1 MAEDFSGDLSIDARQ
16 ETRIVC
22 TEMRL
27 KRAEEKIGDL
37 EDRVRLLE
45 KRVFQAA
52 AVVSAA
58 LALLGLLAQIS
69 KAPTASRVDPITN
82 RPVGDDGKLL

>member
-1 MAEDFSGDLSIDARQ
+1 MMGEDLSIDARQ

-22 TEMRL
+22 TEMKV

-69 KAPTASRVDPITN
+69 KAY
-82 RPVGDDGKLL
+82 L

>member
-1 MAEDFSGDLSIDARQ
+1 MDGDLSIDARQ

-22 TEMRL
+22 TEMKLR
-27 KRAEEKIGDL
+27 RAEEKISDL

-69 KAPTASRVDPITN
+69 KAY
-82 RPVGDDGKLL
+82 L

>member
-1 MAEDFSGDLSIDARQ
+1 MMSEDLSIDARQ

-22 TEMRL
+22 TEMKL

-52 AVVSAA
+52 ALVSAA
-58 LALLGLLAQIS
+58 LAVLGLLAQIS
-69 KAPTASRVDPITN
+69 KAY
-82 RPVGDDGKLL
+82 L

>member
-1 MAEDFSGDLSIDARQ
+1 MMGEDLSIDARQ

-22 TEMRL
+22 QEMKL

-58 LALLGLLAQIS
+58 LSLLGLLAQIS
-69 KAPTASRVDPITN
+69 KAY
-82 RPVGDDGKLL
+82 L

>member
-1 MAEDFSGDLSIDARQ
+1 MIDGDLSIDARQ

-22 TEMRL
+22 TEMKL

-69 KAPTASRVDPITN
+69 KAY
-82 RPVGDDGKLL
+82 L

>member
-1 MAEDFSGDLSIDARQ
+1 MIDGDLSIDARQ

-22 TEMRL
+22 QEMKI
-27 KRAEEKIGDL
+27 KRAEEKIADL

-52 AVVSAA
+52 AVASAA

-69 KAPTASRVDPITN
+69 KAY
-82 RPVGDDGKLL
+82 L

>member
-1 MAEDFSGDLSIDARQ
+1 MMSEDLSIDARQ

-22 TEMRL
+22 TEMKL
-27 KRAEEKIGDL
+27 KRAEEKIGYL

-69 KAPTASRVDPITN
+69 KAY
-82 RPVGDDGKLL
+82 L

>member
-1 MAEDFSGDLSIDARQ
+1 MMSEDVSIDARQ

-22 TEMRL
+22 TEMKL

-69 KAPTASRVDPITN
+69 KAY
-82 RPVGDDGKLL
+82 L

>member
-1 MAEDFSGDLSIDARQ
+1 MTGDFSGDLSIDARQ

-22 TEMRL
+22 TEMKL
-27 KRAEEKIGDL
+27 KRAEEKMNDL

-69 KAPTASRVDPITN
+69 KAY
-82 RPVGDDGKLL
+82 L

>member
-1 MAEDFSGDLSIDARQ
+1 MMSEDLSIDARQ

-22 TEMRL
+22 TEMKL

-69 KAPTASRVDPITN
+69 TAY
-82 RPVGDDGKLL
+82 L

>member
-1 MAEDFSGDLSIDARQ
+1 MTGDFSGDLSIDVRQ

-22 TEMRL
+22 TEMKL

-37 EDRVRLLE
+37 EDRVRILE

-69 KAPTASRVDPITN
+69 KAY
-82 RPVGDDGKLL
+82 L

>member
-1 MAEDFSGDLSIDARQ
+1 MTGDFSGDLSIDARQ

-52 AVVSAA
+52 AVVSAG

-69 KAPTASRVDPITN
+69 KAY
-82 RPVGDDGKLL
+82 L

>member
-1 MAEDFSGDLSIDARQ
+1 MTGDFSGDLSIDARQ

-22 TEMRL
+22 TEMKL
-27 KRAEEKIGDL
+27 KRAEEKINDL

-69 KAPTASRVDPITN
+69 KAY
-82 RPVGDDGKLL
+82 L

>member
-1 MAEDFSGDLSIDARQ
+1 MMSEDLSIDARQ

-22 TEMRL
+22 TEMKL
-27 KRAEEKIGDL
+27 KRAGEKIGDL

-58 LALLGLLAQIS
+58 LALLGLLAQI
-69 KAPTASRVDPITN
+69 
-82 RPVGDDGKLL
+82 

>member
-1 MAEDFSGDLSIDARQ
+1 MMGEDLSIDARQ

-22 TEMRL
+22 TEMKL

-52 AVVSAA
+52 ALVSAG
-58 LALLGLLAQIS
+58 LAVLGLLAQIS
-69 KAPTASRVDPITN
+69 KAY
-82 RPVGDDGKLL
+82 L

>member
-1 MAEDFSGDLSIDARQ
+1 MTDDALSLDASQ

-22 TEMRL
+22 QAMKI
-27 KRAEEKIGDL
+27 KRAEEKISDL

-69 KAPTASRVDPITN
+69 KAY
-82 RPVGDDGKLL
+82 L

>member
-22 TEMRL
+22 TEMKL

-45 KRVFQAA
+45 KRVF
-52 AVVSAA
+52 
-58 LALLGLLAQIS
+58 
-69 KAPTASRVDPITN
+69 
-82 RPVGDDGKLL
+82 

>member
-1 MAEDFSGDLSIDARQ
+1 MMGEDLSIDARQ

-22 TEMRL
+22 TEMKL

-69 KAPTASRVDPITN
+69 KAY
-82 RPVGDDGKLL
+82 L

>member
-1 MAEDFSGDLSIDARQ
+1 MMSEDLSIDARQ

-22 TEMRL
+22 TEMKL

-58 LALLGLLAQIS
+58 LAVLGLLAQIS
-69 KAPTASRVDPITN
+69 KAY
-82 RPVGDDGKLL
+82 L

>member
-1 MAEDFSGDLSIDARQ
+1 MNGSIDMSGDLSIDARQ

-22 TEMRL
+22 QEMKL

-52 AVVSAA
+52 ALVSAA
-58 LALLGLLAQIS
+58 LAVLGLLAQIS
-69 KAPTASRVDPITN
+69 KAY
-82 RPVGDDGKLL
+82 L

>member
-22 TEMRL
+22 TEMKL

-45 KRVFQAA
+45 KRAFQAA

-69 KAPTASRVDPITN
+69 KAY
-82 RPVGDDGKLL
+82 L

>member
-1 MAEDFSGDLSIDARQ
+1 MTGDFSGDLSIDARQ

-22 TEMRL
+22 TEMKL

-52 AVVSAA
+52 AVVSAG

-69 KAPTASRVDPITN
+69 KAY
-82 RPVGDDGKLL
+82 L

>member
-1 MAEDFSGDLSIDARQ
+1 MNGDFSGELSIDARQ

-22 TEMRL
+22 TEMKL

-69 KAPTASRVDPITN
+69 KAY
-82 RPVGDDGKLL
+82 L

>member
-1 MAEDFSGDLSIDARQ
+1 MTDGALSLDATQ

-22 TEMRL
+22 LDMKV
-27 KRAEEKIGDL
+27 KRAEEKISDL
-37 EDRVRLLE
+37 EDRVRQLE

-52 AVVSAA
+52 AVISAG

-69 KAPTASRVDPITN
+69 KAY
-82 RPVGDDGKLL
+82 L

>member
-1 MAEDFSGDLSIDARQ
+1 MMGEDLSIDARQ

-22 TEMRL
+22 TEMKL

-52 AVVSAA
+52 ALLSAG
-58 LALLGLLAQIS
+58 LAVLGLLAQIS
-69 KAPTASRVDPITN
+69 KAY
-82 RPVGDDGKLL
+82 L

>member
-1 MAEDFSGDLSIDARQ
+1 MMSEDLSIDARQ

-22 TEMRL
+22 TEMKL

-52 AVVSAA
+52 AVVSAT

-69 KAPTASRVDPITN
+69 KAY
-82 RPVGDDGKLL
+82 L

>member
-1 MAEDFSGDLSIDARQ
+1 MMGEDLSIDARQ

-22 TEMRL
+22 TEMKLR
-27 KRAEEKIGDL
+27 RAEEKIGDL

-69 KAPTASRVDPITN
+69 KAY
-82 RPVGDDGKLL
+82 L

>member
-1 MAEDFSGDLSIDARQ
+1 MMTGDFSGDLSIDARQ

-22 TEMRL
+22 TEMKLR
-27 KRAEEKIGDL
+27 RVEEKIGDL

-69 KAPTASRVDPITN
+69 KAY
-82 RPVGDDGKLL
+82 L

>member
-1 MAEDFSGDLSIDARQ
+1 MNGAIDMSGDLSIDARQ

-22 TEMRL
+22 TEMKL

-37 EDRVRLLE
+37 EDRVRQLE

-52 AVVSAA
+52 AVVSAS
-58 LALLGLLAQIS
+58 LAVLGLLAQIS
-69 KAPTASRVDPITN
+69 KAY
-82 RPVGDDGKLL
+82 L

>member
-1 MAEDFSGDLSIDARQ
+1 MMSEDLSIDARQ

-22 TEMRL
+22 QEMKI
-27 KRAEEKIGDL
+27 KRAEEKINDL
-37 EDRVRLLE
+37 EDRGRLLE

-69 KAPTASRVDPITN
+69 KAY
-82 RPVGDDGKLL
+82 L

>member
-1 MAEDFSGDLSIDARQ
+1 MMGEDLSIDARQ

-22 TEMRL
+22 TEMKL

-52 AVVSAA
+52 ALVSAA
-58 LALLGLLAQIS
+58 LAVLGLLAQIS
-69 KAPTASRVDPITN
+69 KAY
-82 RPVGDDGKLL
+82 L

>member
-1 MAEDFSGDLSIDARQ
+1 MMSEDLSIDARQ
-16 ETRIVC
+16 ETRIDC
-22 TEMRL
+22 TEMKL

-69 KAPTASRVDPITN
+69 KAY
-82 RPVGDDGKLL
+82 L

>member
-1 MAEDFSGDLSIDARQ
+1 MIGEDLSIDARQ

-22 TEMRL
+22 QEMKL

-37 EDRVRLLE
+37 EDRYSLLE

-69 KAPTASRVDPITN
+69 KAY
-82 RPVGDDGKLL
+82 L

>member
-1 MAEDFSGDLSIDARQ
+1 MKI
-16 ETRIVC
+16 
-22 TEMRL
+22 
-27 KRAEEKIGDL
+27 KRAEEKINDL

-52 AVVSAA
+52 AVVSSA

-69 KAPTASRVDPITN
+69 KAY
-82 RPVGDDGKLL
+82 L

>member
-1 MAEDFSGDLSIDARQ
+1 MTGDFSGDLSIDARQ

-22 TEMRL
+22 TEMKL

-45 KRVFQAA
+45 IRVFQAA

-69 KAPTASRVDPITN
+69 KAY
-82 RPVGDDGKLL
+82 L

>member
-1 MAEDFSGDLSIDARQ
+1 MTDDALSLDASQ

-22 TEMRL
+22 QAMKL
-27 KRAEEKIGDL
+27 KRAEEKIEDL

-52 AVVSAA
+52 ALVSAG
-58 LALLGLLAQIS
+58 LAVLGLLAQIS
-69 KAPTASRVDPITN
+69 KAY
-82 RPVGDDGKLL
+82 L